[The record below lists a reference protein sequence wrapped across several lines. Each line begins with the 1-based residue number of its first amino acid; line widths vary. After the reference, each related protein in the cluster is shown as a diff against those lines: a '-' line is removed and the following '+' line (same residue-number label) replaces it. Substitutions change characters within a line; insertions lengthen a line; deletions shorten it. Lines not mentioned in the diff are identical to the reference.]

1 MTDTKTDDEISARD
15 VAKGAGTTLLARL
28 GGVLEVVAQPLYI
41 WLFGLAGYGFYG
53 ALWAATNLTQNV
65 ADLGTTG
72 AMQRVIPQAT
82 SAQKEAAA
90 LRAALILG
98 VIPCI
103 LIAITVFILAEPVSK
118 FFNADARDSAQATE
132 IIRLFIWA
140 LPLWSFVEVATSAL
154 RARRIFGAEIRLRL
168 FWEQL
173 IRLLVVVSLFFA
185 GWSTRALY
193 IGHLISLGAT
203 CLLCVRLLA
212 KNFDLRL
219 MFKGPLVDDMF
230 HATLKAG
237 LAVLPTNIALRIF
250 GDGPAIALNA
260 ILPGASGAVATSL
273 YIVAR
278 KISSLVQLVRTAFA
292 YVLAPLASALSKDGK
307 EKVSSIYG
315 FSTRV
320 LVTLALPLAAVLG
333 AMGPTI
339 LPVFG
344 PGVEQALIAVW
355 ILLAS
360 RAFEAVCGAAAPI
373 QQVVSAHRHQLVG
386 SITGVVLAFVI
397 GGYFTPQYGLNA
409 MAWAV
414 AIGLAAASAI
424 PMIQL
429 NLHDDLHPF
438 ERPFLAVLLK
448 ALGVA
453 IAGSLLIVAIQFV
466 PLLAQRVLFAGLVL
480 VAFAFAP
487 RVAIGLALV
496 GLAEWVI
503 ETQFSLPAQ
512 LLSRLV
518 TIVLMLPVVIGTLW
532 LSLRLALPEAD
543 RRAIGDK
550 TARKLRLV

>member
-1 MTDTKTDDEISARD
+1 MTDGKTDDEISARD

-72 AMQRVIPQAT
+72 AMQRVIPQAA

-98 VIPCI
+98 VVPCI

-118 FFNADARDSAQATE
+118 FFNADARDTAQATE

-193 IGHLISLGAT
+193 VGHLISLGAT

-212 KNFDLRL
+212 KNFELRL

-429 NLHDDLHPF
+429 NLHDNLHPF

-550 TARKLRLV
+550 TASKLRLV

>member
-98 VIPCI
+98 VVPCI
-103 LIAITVFILAEPVSK
+103 LIAITVFMLAEPVSK

-466 PLLAQRVLFAGLVL
+466 PLLAQRALFAGLVL

>member
-212 KNFDLRL
+212 KNFELRL

-487 RVAIGLALV
+487 RVAIGLAFV

>member
-98 VIPCI
+98 VVPCI
-103 LIAITVFILAEPVSK
+103 LIAITVFMLAEPVSK

-466 PLLAQRVLFAGLVL
+466 PLLAQRLLFAGLVL

>member
-1 MTDTKTDDEISARD
+1 MS
-15 VAKGAGTTLLARL
+15 AKGAGTTLLARL

-212 KNFDLRL
+212 KNFELRL

-414 AIGLAAASAI
+414 GIGLAAGVRHT
-424 PMIQL
+424 
-429 NLHDDLHPF
+429 HD
-438 ERPFLAVLLK
+438 
-448 ALGVA
+448 
-453 IAGSLLIVAIQFV
+453 
-466 PLLAQRVLFAGLVL
+466 
-480 VAFAFAP
+480 
-487 RVAIGLALV
+487 
-496 GLAEWVI
+496 
-503 ETQFSLPAQ
+503 PAQ
-512 LLSRLV
+512 S
-518 TIVLMLPVVIGTLW
+518 
-532 LSLRLALPEAD
+532 A
-543 RRAIGDK
+543 
-550 TARKLRLV
+550 

>member
-98 VIPCI
+98 VVPCI

>member
-1 MTDTKTDDEISARD
+1 MTDTPPKEEISARD

-28 GGVLEVVAQPLYI
+28 GGVLEVIAQPVYI

-82 SAQKEAAA
+82 SPEQEASA

-103 LIAITVFILAEPVSK
+103 LIAVCVFFLAEPVSR
-118 FFNADARDSAQATE
+118 FFNGDARDSAQAAE
-132 IIRLFIWA
+132 IVRLFIWA

-154 RARRIFGAEIRLRL
+154 RSRRIFGAEIRLRL

-173 IRLLVVVSLFFA
+173 IRLLVVVSLFTA

-193 IGHLISLGAT
+193 VGHLVSLTAT
-203 CLLCVRLLA
+203 CFLCVRLLA
-212 KNFDLRL
+212 RNFDLRL
-219 MFKGPLVDDMF
+219 LFKGPVFDDMF
-230 HATLKAG
+230 RATLTAG
-237 LAVLPTNIALRIF
+237 FAVLPTNVALRLF

-307 EKVSSIYG
+307 DKVVSIYG
-315 FSTRV
+315 YSTRV

-333 AMGPTI
+333 AMAPTI

-344 PGVEQALIAVW
+344 PGAEQALIAVW

-373 QQVVSAHRHQLVG
+373 QQVVSAHSHQLVG
-386 SITGVVLAFVI
+386 SIFGVVVAVLI
-397 GGYFTPQYGLNA
+397 GGYFTPIYGLNA
-409 MAWAV
+409 MTGAV
-414 AIGLAAASAI
+414 AIGLAMASAI
-424 PMIQL
+424 PMLQL
-429 NLHDDLHPF
+429 NLHDNLHPF
-438 ERPFLAVLLK
+438 ERPFGAVFVK
-448 ALGVA
+448 ALLIAV
-453 IAGSLLIVAIQFV
+453 AGSILILGIQHI
-466 PLLAQRVLFAGLVL
+466 PISAQRLMFVIMVL
-480 VAFAFAP
+480 VALTFSP
-487 RVAIGLALV
+487 KVAAGLALV
-496 GLAEWVI
+496 GLAEWII
-503 ETQFSLPAQ
+503 ETQFAVPDR

-518 TIVLMLPVVIGTLW
+518 TIILMLPVLLATLW
-532 LSLRLALPEAD
+532 ASLRFALPEVD
-543 RRAIGDK
+543 RSAIGDK

>member
-1 MTDTKTDDEISARD
+1 MTDGKTDDEISARD

-72 AMQRVIPQAT
+72 AMQRVIPQAA

-98 VIPCI
+98 VVPCI
-103 LIAITVFILAEPVSK
+103 LIAIAVFILAEPVSK
-118 FFNADARDSAQATE
+118 FFNADARDTAQATE

-193 IGHLISLGAT
+193 VGHLISLGAT

-212 KNFDLRL
+212 KNFELRL
-219 MFKGPLVDDMF
+219 MFKGPLFDDMF

-333 AMGPTI
+333 AMGTTI
-339 LPVFG
+339 LPIFG
-344 PGVEQALIAVW
+344 PGVEQALIALW

-397 GGYFTPQYGLNA
+397 GGIFTPQYGLNA

-414 AIGLAAASAI
+414 ALGLAAASAI

-438 ERPFLAVLLK
+438 ERPFFAVLLK
-448 ALGVA
+448 ALCVA
-453 IAGSLLIVAIQFV
+453 VAGSLLIVTIQFV

-487 RVAIGLALV
+487 RVAIGLAFV
-496 GLAEWVI
+496 GLAEWIV
-503 ETQFSLPAQ
+503 ETQFSLPDQ
-512 LLSRLV
+512 LQSRLV
-518 TIVLMLPVVIGTLW
+518 TIVLMLPVVVGTLW
-532 LSLRLALPEAD
+532 LSLRLALPEED

-550 TARKLRLV
+550 TARRLRLV

>member
-212 KNFDLRL
+212 KNFELRL

-397 GGYFTPQYGLNA
+397 GGYFTPQYGLSA

>member
-1 MTDTKTDDEISARD
+1 MTDTKKDDEISARD

-98 VIPCI
+98 VVPCI
-103 LIAITVFILAEPVSK
+103 LIAITVFMLAEPVSK

-212 KNFDLRL
+212 KNFELRL

>member
-98 VIPCI
+98 VVPCI

-212 KNFDLRL
+212 KNFELRL

-453 IAGSLLIVAIQFV
+453 IAGSFLIVAIQFV

>member
-98 VIPCI
+98 VVPCI
-103 LIAITVFILAEPVSK
+103 LIAITVFMLAEPVSK

-212 KNFDLRL
+212 KNFELRL

-333 AMGPTI
+333 DRK
-339 LPVFG
+339 
-344 PGVEQALIAVW
+344 
-355 ILLAS
+355 S
-360 RAFEAVCGAAAPI
+360 
-373 QQVVSAHRHQLVG
+373 VV
-386 SITGVVLAFVI
+386 
-397 GGYFTPQYGLNA
+397 
-409 MAWAV
+409 
-414 AIGLAAASAI
+414 
-424 PMIQL
+424 
-429 NLHDDLHPF
+429 
-438 ERPFLAVLLK
+438 
-448 ALGVA
+448 
-453 IAGSLLIVAIQFV
+453 
-466 PLLAQRVLFAGLVL
+466 
-480 VAFAFAP
+480 
-487 RVAIGLALV
+487 
-496 GLAEWVI
+496 
-503 ETQFSLPAQ
+503 
-512 LLSRLV
+512 
-518 TIVLMLPVVIGTLW
+518 
-532 LSLRLALPEAD
+532 
-543 RRAIGDK
+543 
-550 TARKLRLV
+550 

>member
-1 MTDTKTDDEISARD
+1 
-15 VAKGAGTTLLARL
+15 
-28 GGVLEVVAQPLYI
+28 
-41 WLFGLAGYGFYG
+41 
-53 ALWAATNLTQNV
+53 
-65 ADLGTTG
+65 
-72 AMQRVIPQAT
+72 
-82 SAQKEAAA
+82 
-90 LRAALILG
+90 
-98 VIPCI
+98 
-103 LIAITVFILAEPVSK
+103 
-118 FFNADARDSAQATE
+118 
-132 IIRLFIWA
+132 
-140 LPLWSFVEVATSAL
+140 
-154 RARRIFGAEIRLRL
+154 
-168 FWEQL
+168 
-173 IRLLVVVSLFFA
+173 
-185 GWSTRALY
+185 
-193 IGHLISLGAT
+193 
-203 CLLCVRLLA
+203 
-212 KNFDLRL
+212 

-307 EKVSSIYG
+307 EKVTSIYG

-414 AIGLAAASAI
+414 AS
-424 PMIQL
+424 
-429 NLHDDLHPF
+429 
-438 ERPFLAVLLK
+438 V
-448 ALGVA
+448 
-453 IAGSLLIVAIQFV
+453 
-466 PLLAQRVLFAGLVL
+466 
-480 VAFAFAP
+480 
-487 RVAIGLALV
+487 
-496 GLAEWVI
+496 
-503 ETQFSLPAQ
+503 
-512 LLSRLV
+512 LSRR
-518 TIVLMLPVVIGTLW
+518 P
-532 LSLRLALPEAD
+532 PYP
-543 RRAIGDK
+543 
-550 TARKLRLV
+550 

>member
-98 VIPCI
+98 VVPCI
-103 LIAITVFILAEPVSK
+103 LIAITVFMLAEPVSK

-212 KNFDLRL
+212 KNFELRL

-487 RVAIGLALV
+487 RVAIGLAFV

>member
-98 VIPCI
+98 VVPCI

-212 KNFDLRL
+212 KNFELRL

>member
-98 VIPCI
+98 VVPCI

-173 IRLLVVVSLFFA
+173 IRLLIVVSLFFA

-212 KNFDLRL
+212 KNFELRL
-219 MFKGPLVDDMF
+219 MFKGPLIDDMF

-487 RVAIGLALV
+487 RVAIGLAFV

>member
-212 KNFDLRL
+212 KNFELRL

>member
-212 KNFDLRL
+212 KNFELRL

-466 PLLAQRVLFAGLVL
+466 PLLAQRALFAGLVL

>member
-212 KNFDLRL
+212 KNFELRL

-320 LVTLALPLAAVLG
+320 LVTLALPLAAALG

-487 RVAIGLALV
+487 RVAIGLAFV

>member
-98 VIPCI
+98 VVPCI

-173 IRLLVVVSLFFA
+173 IRLLIVVGLFFA

-212 KNFDLRL
+212 KNFELRL

-487 RVAIGLALV
+487 RVAIGLAFV

>member
-98 VIPCI
+98 VVPCI

-173 IRLLVVVSLFFA
+173 IRLLIVVSLFFA

-212 KNFDLRL
+212 KNFELRL

-466 PLLAQRVLFAGLVL
+466 PLLAQRMLFAGLVL

>member
-487 RVAIGLALV
+487 RVAIGLAFV

>member
-98 VIPCI
+98 VVPCI
-103 LIAITVFILAEPVSK
+103 LIAITVFMLAEPVSK

-212 KNFDLRL
+212 KNFELRL

-320 LVTLALPLAAVLG
+320 LVTLALPLAAALG

>member
-98 VIPCI
+98 VVPCI

-212 KNFDLRL
+212 KNFELRL

-487 RVAIGLALV
+487 RVAIGLAFV

>member
-212 KNFDLRL
+212 KNFELRL

-320 LVTLALPLAAVLG
+320 LVTLALPLAAALG

-397 GGYFTPQYGLNA
+397 GGYFTPQYGLSA

-487 RVAIGLALV
+487 RVAIGLAFV

>member
-1 MTDTKTDDEISARD
+1 MTEPNADDEISARD

-28 GGVLEVVAQPLYI
+28 GGVLEVIAQPLYI

-72 AMQRVIPQAT
+72 AMQRVVPQAGT
-82 SAQKEAAA
+82 PQKEASA
-90 LRAALILG
+90 LRAALLLG
-98 VIPCI
+98 VVPCI
-103 LIAITVFILAEPVSK
+103 LIAIAVFFMAEPVSK
-118 FFNADARDSAQATE
+118 FFNADARDSAQAADL
-132 IIRLFIWA
+132 IRLFIWA
-140 LPLWSFVEVATSAL
+140 LPLWSFVEVSTSAL
-154 RARRIFGAEIRLRL
+154 RSRRIFGAEIRLRL

-173 IRLLVVVSLFFA
+173 IRLLVVVSLFAA

-193 IGHLISLGAT
+193 IGHLISLAAI
-203 CLLCVRLLA
+203 CVLCIRLLA
-212 KNFDLRL
+212 KNFELRL
-219 MFKGPLVDDMF
+219 MLKGPLFDDMF

-260 ILPGASGAVATSL
+260 ILPGANGAIATSL

-307 EKVSSIYG
+307 EKVISIYG

-320 LVTLALPLAAVLG
+320 LVTLALPLAAALG
-333 AMGPTI
+333 AMSPTI
-339 LPVFG
+339 LPIFG

-386 SITGVVLAFVI
+386 SITGVVIAVVI
-397 GGYFTPQYGLNA
+397 GGYFTPLYGLNA

-414 AIGLAAASAI
+414 ALGLVAASAI
-424 PMIQL
+424 PMVQL

-438 ERPFLAVLLK
+438 ERPFASVFIK
-448 ALGVA
+448 ALA
-453 IAGSLLIVAIQFV
+453 IAIVGSLLIWAIPFI
-466 PLLAQRVLFAGLVL
+466 PISGQRLLFAAMVL
-480 VAFAFAP
+480 AALAFSRKVAL
-487 RVAIGLALV
+487 GLALL
-496 GLAEWVI
+496 GLAEWII
-503 ETQFSLPAQ
+503 ETQFSVPDQ

-518 TIVLMLPVVIGTLW
+518 TIVLMLPVVVATLW
-532 LSLRLALPEAD
+532 FALRFALPAVD
-543 RRAIGDK
+543 RSAIGEK
-550 TARKLRLV
+550 TARKLRLL

>member
-28 GGVLEVVAQPLYI
+28 GGVLEVIAQPLYI

-98 VIPCI
+98 VVPCI

-118 FFNADARDSAQATE
+118 FFNADARDYAQATE

-173 IRLLVVVSLFFA
+173 IRLLIVVSLFFA

-212 KNFDLRL
+212 KNFELRL

-466 PLLAQRVLFAGLVL
+466 PLLAQRMLFAGLVL

-496 GLAEWVI
+496 GLAEWFI

>member
-212 KNFDLRL
+212 KNFELRL

-292 YVLAPLASALSKDGK
+292 HVLAPLASALSKDGK

-320 LVTLALPLAAVLG
+320 LVTLALPLAAALG

-480 VAFAFAP
+480 VALAFAP
-487 RVAIGLALV
+487 RVAIGLAFV

>member
-98 VIPCI
+98 VVPCI
-103 LIAITVFILAEPVSK
+103 LIAITVFMLAEPVSK

-212 KNFDLRL
+212 KNFELRL

-466 PLLAQRVLFAGLVL
+466 PLLAQRALFAGLVL

>member
-212 KNFDLRL
+212 KNFELRL

-292 YVLAPLASALSKDGK
+292 HVLAPLASALSKDGK

-320 LVTLALPLAAVLG
+320 LVTLALPLAAALG

>member
-1 MTDTKTDDEISARD
+1 MTEPKADDEISARD
-15 VAKGAGTTLLARL
+15 VAKGAGTTVLARL
-28 GGVLEVVAQPLYI
+28 GGVLEVIAQPLYI

-65 ADLGTTG
+65 ADLGATG
-72 AMQRVIPQAT
+72 AMQRVVPQAGT
-82 SAQKEAAA
+82 PQKEAAA

-98 VIPCI
+98 VVPCI
-103 LIAITVFILAEPVSK
+103 LIAIIVFFLAEPVSK
-118 FFNADARDSAQATE
+118 FFNADARDSAQAADL
-132 IIRLFIWA
+132 IRLFIWA
-140 LPLWSFVEVATSAL
+140 LPLWSFVEVSTSAL
-154 RARRIFGAEIRLRL
+154 RSRRIFGAEIRLRL

-173 IRLLVVVSLFFA
+173 IRLLVVVSLFAA

-193 IGHLISLGAT
+193 IGHLLSLAAI
-203 CLLCVRLLA
+203 CVLCVRLLA
-212 KNFDLRL
+212 KNFELRL
-219 MFKGPLVDDMF
+219 MLKGPFFDDMF

-260 ILPGASGAVATSL
+260 ILPGANGAIATSL

-307 EKVSSIYG
+307 EKVTSIYG

-320 LVTLALPLAAVLG
+320 LVALALPLAAVLG
-333 AMGPTI
+333 AMSPTI

-344 PGVEQALIAVW
+344 PGVEQALVAVW

-386 SITGVVLAFVI
+386 SIIGVIIAVVI
-397 GGYFTPQYGLNA
+397 GGYFTPLYGLNA

-414 AIGLAAASAI
+414 ALGLVAASAI
-424 PMIQL
+424 PMVQL

-438 ERPFLAVLLK
+438 ERPFASVLIK
-448 ALGVA
+448 ALA
-453 IAGSLLIVAIQFV
+453 IAAGGSLLILAITFV
-466 PLLAQRVLFAGLVL
+466 PISGQRLLFGAMVLAALTFSRKIAL
-480 VAFAFAP
+480 
-487 RVAIGLALV
+487 GLALL
-496 GLAEWVI
+496 GLGEWII
-503 ETQFSLPAQ
+503 ETQFSVPDQ
-512 LLSRLV
+512 LLSRLI
-518 TIVLMLPVVIGTLW
+518 TIVLMLPVVLATLW
-532 LSLRLALPEAD
+532 VALRFALPVAD
-543 RRAIGDK
+543 RSAIGDK
-550 TARKLRLV
+550 TARKLRLI

>member
-103 LIAITVFILAEPVSK
+103 LIAITVFMLAEPVSK

-212 KNFDLRL
+212 KNFELRL

-466 PLLAQRVLFAGLVL
+466 PLLAQRALFAGLVL

>member
-98 VIPCI
+98 VVPCI

-173 IRLLVVVSLFFA
+173 IRLLIVVSLFFA

-212 KNFDLRL
+212 KNFELRL
-219 MFKGPLVDDMF
+219 MFTGPLVDDMF

-487 RVAIGLALV
+487 RVAIGLAFV

>member
-1 MTDTKTDDEISARD
+1 M
-15 VAKGAGTTLLARL
+15 
-28 GGVLEVVAQPLYI
+28 
-41 WLFGLAGYGFYG
+41 
-53 ALWAATNLTQNV
+53 
-65 ADLGTTG
+65 
-72 AMQRVIPQAT
+72 
-82 SAQKEAAA
+82 
-90 LRAALILG
+90 
-98 VIPCI
+98 
-103 LIAITVFILAEPVSK
+103 
-118 FFNADARDSAQATE
+118 
-132 IIRLFIWA
+132 
-140 LPLWSFVEVATSAL
+140 
-154 RARRIFGAEIRLRL
+154 
-168 FWEQL
+168 

-212 KNFDLRL
+212 KNFELRL

-487 RVAIGLALV
+487 RVAIGLAFV